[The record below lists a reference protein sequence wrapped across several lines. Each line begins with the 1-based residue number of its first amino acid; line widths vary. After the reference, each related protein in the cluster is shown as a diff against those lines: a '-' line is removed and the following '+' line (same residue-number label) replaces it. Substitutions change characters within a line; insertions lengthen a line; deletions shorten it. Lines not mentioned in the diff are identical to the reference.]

1 MENAIIAF
9 QDIILITIKIVK
21 SCHNTV
27 KMQMS
32 MGIVYNVRMVMM
44 LLTRENARNKRKI
57 TVNNMPILTK
67 MENTLTRTVQ
77 VAS

>member
-1 MENAIIAF
+1 MENAHIAF
-9 QDIILITIKIVK
+9 QDIISITIKNVK
-21 SCHNTV
+21 SYHNTV

-32 MGIVYNVRMVMM
+32 MGIVYNVRMVTM
-44 LLTRENARNKRKI
+44 LLMSENARNKRKI